1 VAISLPGIDEPVGG
15 SWSSPYTGELPYHV
29 EVEGHDRTQFEVKL
43 SFDPAP
49 GNYSSARPY
58 ERFGAE
64 VYFFLPKNLGID
76 ANTFTK
82 EQFYS
87 SFLRYVR
94 FKTPEL
100 TLADLLDPACR
111 ASPLS
116 TLHFALKALL
126 NDVDPRM
133 ADEAVRQGK
142 LLGCY
147 TSRFFGNGTRQL
159 RRQIQAGTLTEDV
172 LDVFL
177 DSSRDVLQRYRQ
189 VWPRFETHLV
199 AKRVAVELR
208 WVDEYLSYR
217 WEGCLANLARA
228 YLKAGPPVP
237 ERLGRLAEEEIHYRR
252 RHNYVCLDDEHLST
266 REYYSYRLS
275 ALKRHISSVLYLDAS
290 IVTQSWHFYSQL
302 IAAIGTG
309 LAGIFFYGLMMAQSQ
324 SAIQAKDFVWVLT
337 VAVVLYVLRDQI
349 KDISKE
355 KLTRALQSRFP
366 DFVRRVRDAETGETI
381 ATIGERLSYTSKE
394 ALEGSVRQVRSNAH
408 TIELDEEREETVI
421 RYRTDVKVERPADG
435 GPARRIKLI
444 CRFNVQSYLARLD
457 NPQVPIRYFDPGVG
471 AFRSDLAPKVYH
483 INVIVRLA
491 RWDEWGRIPRTSL
504 LRVRIVVDKDGIVRI
519 DEVLP
524 NCPTPLVE
532 AALGTHDK
540 TSTVVAEF
548 EQEVLD
554 P

>member
-1 VAISLPGIDEPVGG
+1 MAISLPGIDEPVGG
-15 SWSSPYTGELPYHV
+15 SWSSPYTSELPYHV

-49 GNYSSARPY
+49 GNYSASRPY

-76 ANTFTK
+76 ANTYTK

-87 SFLRYVR
+87 SFIRYVR

-126 NDVDPRM
+126 DDVDPRM

-159 RRQIQAGTLTEDV
+159 RRQIQAGRLTDDV
-172 LDVFL
+172 LEVFL
-177 DSSRDVLQRYRQ
+177 DSCHEVLQRYRQ
-189 VWPRFETHLV
+189 IWPRFETHLV
-199 AKRVAVELR
+199 AKKVAVELR

-228 YLKAGPPVP
+228 YMKAGNAVP
-237 ERLGRLAEEEIHYRR
+237 DRLGRLAEAEIRYRR
-252 RHNYVCLDDEHLST
+252 QHNYVCLDDEHLST

-290 IVTQSWHFYSQL
+290 IVTQSWRFFSQL
-302 IAAIGTG
+302 IAATGAG
-309 LAGIFFYGLMMAQSQ
+309 LAAAFYGLTMAQSQ
-324 SAIQAKDFVWVLT
+324 QVQVQDFLWVLT
-337 VAVVLYVLRDQI
+337 LAVLLYVLKDRI

-355 KLTRALQSRFP
+355 KLTRAAQRRFP
-366 DFVRRVRDAETGETI
+366 DFVRRVRDAETGEVVATI
-381 ATIGERLSYTSKE
+381 AERLSYTSKE
-394 ALEGSVRQVRSNAH
+394 ALEGSVRHVRSNAH

-421 RYRTDVKVERPADG
+421 RYRTDVKVERPKAG
-435 GPARRIKLI
+435 GAPRRIKLI
-444 CRFNVQSYLARLD
+444 FRFNVESYLARLD

-504 LRVRIVVDKDGIVRI
+504 LRVRLVVDKDGIVRI

-524 NCPTPLVE
+524 NCPTPLVD
-532 AALGTHDK
+532 AALVSHAR
-540 TSTVVAEF
+540 TSTEVGEF